1 MKIRRQSAESR
12 KINPDLEKYE
22 FFEDFEP
29 RTLVRPFL
37 LFKIMFY
44 YIGIRSKL
52 EKLNSQSWFSNF
64 CAMKPRLMYFSVMR
78 DCINIPYIKI
88 FCFYTFFFRICFN
101 FLNSK
106 SNINKLWKNMIIC
119 RNLRFLSQFILS
131 LWWHQFCNRLLYI
144 SFRWSFEY
152 KITFVCCSF
161 FESKLWI

>member
-64 CAMKPRLMYFSVMR
+64 CAMKPRLTYFSVMR

-88 FCFYTFFFRICFN
+88 FCFYTFFLEYVLIFWIRSLISISFE
-101 FLNSK
+101 
-106 SNINKLWKNMIIC
+106 KNMIIC

>member
-88 FCFYTFFFRICFN
+88 FCFYTFFLEYVLIFWIR
-101 FLNSK
+101 
-106 SNINKLWKNMIIC
+106 
-119 RNLRFLSQFILS
+119 S
-131 LWWHQFCNRLLYI
+131 LISI
-144 SFRWSFEY
+144 SFEKKWSFVEIY
-152 KITFVCCSF
+152 DFCHNLFCHCDDINFAIDSYIYLFDDLLNIK
-161 FESKLWI
+161 